1 MKYGS
6 DPSGKGKFTK
16 YDDPK
21 KREATKDDIKLYE
34 ATQKERMKEKPM
46 TSAQKKAMKKF
57 LERGGIGRMVRD
69 SQSASGSDKKLKNL
83 KKK

>member
-46 TSAQKKAMKKF
+46 TDAQKKALRKF
-57 LERGGIGRMVRD
+57 LKRNVSD
-69 SQSASGSDKKLKNL
+69 TASAFGSDKKLKNL